1 MKQIANQIQV
11 QTQAVSKKT
20 LLEKIAKAEIE
31 FDLIRPLIN
40 YGYNI
45 NRAD

>member
-1 MKQIANQIQV
+1 MKQITNQIQV

-20 LLEKIAKAEIE
+20 LLEKITKAEIE
-31 FDLIRPLIN
+31 FDLITPIKN
-40 YGYNI
+40 VGYNI